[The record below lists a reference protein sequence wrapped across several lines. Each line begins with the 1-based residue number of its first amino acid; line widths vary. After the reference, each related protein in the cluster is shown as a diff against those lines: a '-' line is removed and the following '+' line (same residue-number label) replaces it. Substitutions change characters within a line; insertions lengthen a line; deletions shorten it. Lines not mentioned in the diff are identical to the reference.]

1 MKFCVPTVHVP
12 VCFLTNV
19 DIVNLL
25 CAISSEHKLWKLFS
39 FLFYYILKVPWSLLV
54 SLRQFSFSLI
64 IEWQIFKPHFFFIW
78 SIIQLSKNVHRTI
91 KTINY
96 RYVKTKQE
104 LKTICSVWTLLI
116 MVLLFFIRGAYRF
129 LPTACFRKN
138 LRFSLYLRILYK
150 AKAWF

>member
-1 MKFCVPTVHVP
+1 MSTLSIYCVQFPVNINCENFFRFCFTTFWRYREAFWSA
-12 VCFLTNV
+12 C
-19 DIVNLL
+19 D
-25 CAISSEHKLWKLFS
+25 S
-39 FLFYYILKVPWSLLV
+39 FRSVWSLNDKYLNP
-54 SLRQFSFSLI
+54 I
-64 IEWQIFKPHFFFIW
+64 FFFIW

-138 LRFSLYLRILYK
+138 LRFSLFLRILYK
-150 AKAWF
+150 TRAWF